1 MHFSCIFFAKIFG
14 QFKNLL
20 YLCTRFWE
28 TSEFRFSTGGPDIKI
43 QILDRGP
50 NFFAPNRRKDEAN
63 WKIDTI
69 SVVQELMRIGVV
81 VELIL
86 NFQFSILNYL
96 GSRKNSTLDKF
107 DYSELSYKFLLQ
119 RRVWSWLRMNA
130 SDRPN
135 TCKSRGNAGEACF
148 SWRRP
153 AHGCVTG
160 VQSVHSRGIA
170 QRKLN

>member
-1 MHFSCIFFAKIFG
+1 MHFFAKIFG
-14 QFKNLL
+14 HIKKKL

-28 TSEFRFSTGGPDIKI
+28 TSVFRFSTGARTLKFRFSSENLIFLRQTEGKH
-43 QILDRGP
+43 L
-50 NFFAPNRRKDEAN
+50 

-69 SVVQELMRIGVV
+69 SVVQELIGRKT
-81 VELIL
+81 ETINPPRLAD
-86 NFQFSILNYL
+86 Q

-107 DYSELSYKFLLQ
+107 DYSELSYNFFLQ

-135 TCKSRGNAGEACF
+135 TCKSRGSGIEACF
-148 SWRRP
+148 NCRRP

-170 QRKLN
+170 QRKLD

>member
-1 MHFSCIFFAKIFG
+1 MHFFLHFFCKIFG
-14 QFKNLL
+14 QFKKKQ
-20 YLCTRFWE
+20 YLCIRFWE
-28 TSEFRFSTGGPDIKI
+28 TSVFRFSTGGPDIKI
-43 QILDRGP
+43 QILDWGP

-69 SVVQELMRIGVV
+69 SVVQELK
-81 VELIL
+81 
-86 NFQFSILNYL
+86 

-107 DYSELSYKFLLQ
+107 DYSELSYNFFLQ

-135 TCKSRGNAGEACF
+135 TCKSRGSTKEACF
-148 SWRRP
+148 LWWRP